1 MPRVIRR
8 HGAYVAF
15 AMTSLALAVGANLAV
30 FTIVNALWLRPVPFP
45 DPDRLVMIVGEGSGS
60 SEVWFGGL
68 ESPEGWT
75 AFDAVAGQV
84 VTSSQLSGLRPHIA
98 FDQVGRE
105 VETLGVTSQYFRLLG
120 QPIRG
125 RDFTRNDNRVGAE
138 PVAIISDRLWARA
151 FDRRL
156 DTIGRAAAAKP
167 FAVRIIG
174 VAPPGFQGAR
184 RGEQAD
190 VWIPSNLVP
199 RVAPAGVNLQE
210 DEAPVMAFARL
221 HPGET
226 LFEAKRR
233 FVQDAVDELDRSSKQ
248 AMLVVP
254 LADVFGAPDAR
265 TIVIGERRAGS
276 VVAGLAGLV
285 LLAGCATLMALV
297 LVHYEQRRRE
307 LAVRI
312 ALGATRGRLATE
324 LSVELAWLAA
334 GGTAGALLVAVWSLR
349 ILPALSLPGG
359 VDLGRLDLSLDW
371 RVLSAGLSIT
381 VLTLVAAALLPMA
394 RFTRASLAGELI
406 AANSTTPASSQ
417 RLRQVL
423 LGLHTAATIIVLIA
437 AGLFVRAVIHGFGAG
452 AGFDIDRT
460 AYVQVQVV
468 QPFFAGLESA
478 DARLAAIDE
487 RTRRLD
493 DGLRALP
500 GVEEVAV
507 GRSPIGQD
515 QASYVLTPTL
525 IETRGARR
533 ELRVGVLSGG
543 WQLLPA
549 LGVRVLR
556 GRALAAADANR
567 RPYPA
572 LLTESLARTLWP
584 TEEAL
589 GQVLSLGP
597 RRGSFTVVGIVPDFV
612 YGSLTLASSGV
623 VVTVRPTGFGLE
635 APFVI
640 RSRHPD
646 ALLQPIRRLVEANLP
661 DAPRVVISTGREIV
675 ARDLGRQRLG
685 AWFFS
690 GFGLVALVLGAGG
703 VFGLVAY
710 HAESRRREFGVRLAL
725 GATPRD
731 LVWRAAAAGL
741 APVATG
747 VAAGLVLAS
756 LVVRVFVAL
765 LPGLTALDPLIYA
778 GVGILMIGSAAVA
791 GLAAAWRLRRAAPGD
806 ALRAE

>member
-1 MPRVIRR
+1 
-8 HGAYVAF
+8 
-15 AMTSLALAVGANLAV
+15 
-30 FTIVNALWLRPVPFP
+30 
-45 DPDRLVMIVGEGSGS
+45 
-60 SEVWFGGL
+60 
-68 ESPEGWT
+68 
-75 AFDAVAGQV
+75 
-84 VTSSQLSGLRPHIA
+84 
-98 FDQVGRE
+98 
-105 VETLGVTSQYFRLLG
+105 
-120 QPIRG
+120 
-125 RDFTRNDNRVGAE
+125 
-138 PVAIISDRLWARA
+138 
-151 FDRRL
+151 
-156 DTIGRAAAAKP
+156 
-167 FAVRIIG
+167 

-210 DEAPVMAFARL
+210 DEAPVMVFARL

-233 FVQDAVDELDRSSKQ
+233 FVQDAVDELARSSKR

-371 RVLSAGLSIT
+371 RVLFAALSIT

-452 AGFDIDRT
+452 AGFDIDCT

-468 QPFFAGLESA
+468 QPFAGSESA

-487 RTRRLD
+487 STRRLD

-500 GVEEVAV
+500 GVEEVAI

-525 IETRGARR
+525 IETRDARR
-533 ELRVGVLSGG
+533 ELRVGVLAGG

-556 GRALAAADANR
+556 GRALAAADAGR

-584 TEEAL
+584 AEEAL

-597 RRGSFTVVGIVPDFV
+597 RRGSFNVVRIVPEFV
-612 YGSLTLASSGV
+612 
-623 VVTVRPTGFGLE
+623 
-635 APFVI
+635 
-640 RSRHPD
+640 
-646 ALLQPIRRLVEANLP
+646 
-661 DAPRVVISTGREIV
+661 
-675 ARDLGRQRLG
+675 
-685 AWFFS
+685 
-690 GFGLVALVLGAGG
+690 
-703 VFGLVAY
+703 
-710 HAESRRREFGVRLAL
+710 
-725 GATPRD
+725 
-731 LVWRAAAAGL
+731 
-741 APVATG
+741 
-747 VAAGLVLAS
+747 
-756 LVVRVFVAL
+756 
-765 LPGLTALDPLIYA
+765 
-778 GVGILMIGSAAVA
+778 
-791 GLAAAWRLRRAAPGD
+791 
-806 ALRAE
+806 

>member
-1 MPRVIRR
+1 
-8 HGAYVAF
+8 
-15 AMTSLALAVGANLAV
+15 
-30 FTIVNALWLRPVPFP
+30 
-45 DPDRLVMIVGEGSGS
+45 MIVGEGSGS

-84 VTSSQLSGLRPHIA
+84 VTSSQLSGLRPHVA

-156 DTIGRAAAAKP
+156 DTIGLAAAAKP

-452 AGFDIDRT
+452 PGFDIDRM

-468 QPFFAGLESA
+468 QPFFAGLESG

-556 GRALAAADANR
+556 GRALAAADASR

-640 RSRHPD
+640 RSRDPD
-646 ALLQPIRRLVEANLP
+646 ALLQPVRRLVNAILP
-661 DAPRVVISTGREIV
+661 DAPRVVVSTGRDIV

-690 GFGLVALVLGAGG
+690 GFGLVALYLAPAVSSAWSPTRPSPGAANSVCGSH
-703 VFGLVAY
+703 LV
-710 HAESRRREFGVRLAL
+710 RRRAISCGAPRLL
-725 GATPRD
+725 D
-731 LVWRAAAAGL
+731 WRPWRSAGP
-741 APVATG
+741 PV
-747 VAAGLVLAS
+747 L
-756 LVVRVFVAL
+756 FW
-765 LPGLTALDPLIYA
+765 PLWSCA
-778 GVGILMIGSAAVA
+778 CSSPCFQG
-791 GLAAAWRLRRAAPGD
+791 
-806 ALRAE
+806 